1 VSGDRVPVVDL
12 AGTSMVAL
20 VRAIP
25 VTAALTGS
33 PVIVVGG
40 LAVLCRLSRP
50 YRTTSDLDTVHRRTG
65 TQTPQLELLVN
76 GGAQASGPSG
86 VRVATPA
93 GPVQVDVLEVSDAD
107 LHRPAEDPTDRL
119 HVLSHAWAASTATA
133 MVLRTAD
140 GDDLTVRVA
149 EPGALVATKL
159 QSVTNRGR
167 EKEGTDLLDIIRLTL
182 DRSSGPAALRALSQA
197 DPRLRR
203 DALLHSLRW
212 FEELDSRTLRIVR
225 QVPEGKDVGADDI
238 DLVAELLHRALRVT

>member
-1 VSGDRVPVVDL
+1 
-12 AGTSMVAL
+12 MVAL

-33 PVIVVGG
+33 PVIVIGG

-50 YRTTSDLDTVHRRTG
+50 YRTTSDLDIVHRRTG

-93 GPVQVDVLEVSDAD
+93 GPVQVDVLEVGDAD
-107 LHRPAEDPTDRL
+107 LTDLQDPTDRL

-133 MVLRTAD
+133 MVLRTAE

-159 QSVTNRGR
+159 QSVMNRGR

-182 DRSSGPAALRALSQA
+182 DRSSGPAALRALAHA

-203 DALLHSLRW
+203 EALLHTLRW
-212 FEELDSRTLRIVR
+212 FEEFGSRTLRIVR

-238 DLVAELLHRALRVT
+238 DLVAELLIGALRVT

>member
-1 VSGDRVPVVDL
+1 MSGDRVPVVDL
-12 AGTSMVAL
+12 ARTSMVAL

-50 YRTTSDLDTVHRRTG
+50 YRATSDLDIVHRRIG
-65 TQTPQLELLVN
+65 AQTPQLELFVN

-93 GPVQVDVLEVSDAD
+93 GTVQVDVLEVSDAD
-107 LHRPAEDPTDRL
+107 LTDLPEDPTDRL

-133 MVLRTAD
+133 MVLRTTD
-140 GDDLTVRVA
+140 GDDDLTVRVA

-159 QSVTNRGR
+159 QSVMNRGR
-167 EKEGTDLLDIIRLTL
+167 YKEGTDLLDIIRLTL
-182 DRSSGPAALRALSQA
+182 DRSSGPAGQRPCALS
-197 DPRLRR
+197 RR
-203 DALLHSLRW
+203 RTHAFGVTLCSTHFGGSRSW
-212 FEELDSRTLRIVR
+212 TRERCASFARSQRARTLAQTTSTSSRSC
-225 QVPEGKDVGADDI
+225 
-238 DLVAELLHRALRVT
+238 